1 MSLDVK
7 RKIAA
12 VAAKLF
18 AQKGFAATS
27 IREIEEKAGVG
38 RPMIY
43 YYFGDKQ
50 GLYTALLNE
59 AVEPLSK
66 QMIGVAEQSLP
77 PPDKIR
83 AIVGSLVAHYRENPD
98 LFRLVNTAIERRDPQ
113 IDRIVGTY
121 FRGVHAA
128 ITGILREGVQRGDF
142 KNLIPEA
149 ATFSIFAIITHA
161 ISREDLIAKVAD
173 GRFSTADY
181 LDNLGEL
188 IVTLLSK

>member
-7 RKIAA
+7 HKIAA

-43 YYFGDKQ
+43 YYFGDKH
-50 GLYTALLNE
+50 GLYTALLNQ

-66 QMIGVAEQSLP
+66 QMIGVTEQPLP
-77 PPDKIR
+77 PREKIR
-83 AIVGSLVAHYRENPD
+83 AIVGNLVAHYRENPD
-98 LFRLVNTAIERRDPQ
+98 LFRLMHTAIERRDPQ
-113 IDRIVGTY
+113 IDMIVGTY
-121 FRGVHAA
+121 FRQVHAA
-128 ITGILREGVQRGDF
+128 ITDVVREGIQHGDF
-142 KNLIPEA
+142 KNLVPET

-161 ISREDLIAKVAD
+161 LSRGDLIAKVAE

-181 LDNLGEL
+181 LDKLGEL